1 MRIQRLSPQLIS
13 NIAAGEV
20 IERPASVL
28 KELLENSLDAG
39 ADQLHIEVEKGGVKR
54 ICVRDNGRGIEKDD
68 LGLALCRHATS
79 KVIAV
84 EDLDRV
90 TTLGFRGEALA
101 SIAAVSHLE
110 LISRT
115 DAQENAWKI
124 LGNRLGETNSIVPAA
139 HPLGTTVGVRELFFN
154 TPARRKFLRT
164 ERTEFGRLEKV
175 AKWIALSRFDVAI
188 QMHHNRRP
196 VLMLRRAT
204 THQDQQR
211 RLAEVCGQTFAE
223 NTLFVEREVGAM
235 RLWGWFGFPSCSRSQ
250 PDLQHCFVNQR
261 MVRNQLLSHAVRQA
275 YQDVLYQGR
284 YPAFVFYLTLDPA
297 QIDVNAHPT
306 KQEIRWREPR
316 QVHDFI
322 YCTLQEALA
331 EMRPMTPGID
341 LSVANYSRKK
351 PFPVG
356 QDESVT
362 LSLSPLQ
369 QNAFDPGVRESAMSL
384 KQVDTPV
391 LQANGLSQSTSTP
404 GSSESLPFLG
414 YAIAQLKG
422 IYILAENASGLV
434 IVDMHAAHERIVY
447 EKLKSNLE
455 QQRICSQPL
464 LLPVTLQLNRDEG
477 DLLDQHAALLT
488 EFGFDV
494 ALTGPETAI
503 VRKIPALLADVD
515 TSQLLRDVL
524 ADLTVHGTSTRIQ
537 EVIHETLASAAC
549 HGAVRANRKLTLQEM
564 NALLRT
570 MEHTERSG
578 QCNHGRPTWV
588 QIDLTDLDKRFM
600 RGR

>member
-13 NIAAGEV
+13 SIAAGEV
-20 IERPASVL
+20 VERPASVL

-68 LGLALCRHATS
+68 LELALCRHATS
-79 KVIAV
+79 KVNAV
-84 EDLDRV
+84 EDLERV

-115 DAQENAWKI
+115 NVQERAWKV
-124 LGNRLGETNSIVPAA
+124 LCNSPGAGNSMVPAA
-139 HPLGTTVGVRELFFN
+139 HPLGTTVGVRDLFFN

-164 ERTEFGRLEKV
+164 ERTEFSRLEKV
-175 AKWIALSRFDVAI
+175 AKWISLSRFDVDI
-188 QMHHNRRP
+188 QMYHNRRP

-204 THQDQQR
+204 TYQDQQR

-223 NTLFVEREVGAM
+223 NTLFVEREVGTM

-261 MVRNQLLSHAVRQA
+261 MVRDQLLTHAVRQA
-275 YQDVLYQGR
+275 YQDVLYHGR
-284 YPAFVFYLTLDPA
+284 HPAFVFYLILDPA

-316 QVHDFI
+316 LVHDFI
-322 YCTLQEALA
+322 YRTLQEVLA
-331 EMRPMTPGID
+331 EIRPMNPATG
-341 LSVANYSRKK
+341 LSVANPRQNNPS
-351 PFPVG
+351 PVL
-356 QDESVT
+356 QDEPLT
-362 LSLSPLQ
+362 LPLSPLEEG
-369 QNAFDPGVRESAMSL
+369 ALDAGVRESSMSFIEI
-384 KQVDTPV
+384 DAPV
-391 LQANGLSQSTSTP
+391 LQANRFPQPTSNST
-404 GSSESLPFLG
+404 ESPPLLG

-447 EKLKSNLE
+447 ERLKSNLE

-464 LLPVTLQLNRDEG
+464 LLPVTMQLHPDEG
-477 DLLDQHAALLT
+477 DLLDQYAALLA

-494 ALTGPETAI
+494 ALLGPETAI

-515 TSQLLRDVL
+515 ASQLLRDVL
-524 ADLTVHGTSTRIQ
+524 ADLAVHGASTRLQ
-537 EVIHETLASAAC
+537 TVIHESLASAAC
-549 HGAVRANRKLTLQEM
+549 HGAVRANRKLTLEEM

-588 QIDLTDLDKRFM
+588 QINLADLDKLFM